1 MPKEISFHYTDNF
14 NSVKKNADNLHS
26 SVKQLQKDADKLN
39 ETKAGDSI
47 FVNAFKGIDKA
58 NRGIKELRQSQEGLN
73 KSSNAYKGLEKE
85 INSLLY
91 QRRKIYQDIDTV
103 IKLYEASEE
112 KSNATEA
119 KILKALTS
127 KYKTQEKINNGIA
140 RSIQNRQ
147 RALEYDKQQTA
158 EYKKQQQELNRVNQ
172 QAKEVGQLTKS
183 ILQDK
188 NLNQKG
194 SKNTRAQY
202 DYQIESIKQLFAE
215 IQKSDNAAEGLK
227 HTLESM
233 VYEVKHTTGKQ
244 LFKDTTDGINKLIN
258 LENKRAEA
266 QKSGKQVME
275 QFYNEEIKKQKE
287 LINELKETANNPE
300 KLKELLT
307 KNMTSI
313 KDLLTEDIG
322 KKFEEQFN
330 KTGII
335 DNAWAEGM
343 KKYVLEL
350 EKAYNDQVKL
360 NQAKSQQNAQDN
372 SYKDLKVDLQE
383 IWSIE
388 NKIAQLQKD
397 PKKHSSEIQYYQQLL
412 NNKRQELN
420 YDNRIN
426 QLTDEQKKDIENLTR
441 EQKEYNGA
449 VQAQSKDWKNN
460 KKSVTE
466 LGDTIKKVFNYVIV
480 YRFFYML
487 QQGINKALE
496 TMKELDK
503 AFTDIQMVTGDTDE
517 QTAQLAQDY
526 NQLAKEM
533 GSTTKE
539 VAEGAAEWLRQGKNT
554 EETTQLLKS
563 SMTLSKVGAMESAE
577 ATELLTSTLNGYKF
591 AAQDAMTV
599 VDKISSIDLAA
610 ATSSYELA
618 TALSRTANSADD
630 AGVSFDKLL
639 AMIGTVSSVTRKS
652 ASTIRRIIQNN
663 IRSYE

>member
-1 MPKEISFHYTDNF
+1 MQKEISFHYTDNF

-47 FVNAFKGIDKA
+47 FVNAFKSIDKA
-58 NRGIKELRQSQEGLN
+58 NKEIKELRQSQEGLN

-91 QRRKIYQDIDTV
+91 QRRKIYQDINTV
-103 IKLYEASEE
+103 IKLYEDSEE

-140 RSIQNRQ
+140 KSIQNRQ
-147 RALEYDKQQTA
+147 RALEYEKQQTA
-158 EYKKQQQELNRVNQ
+158 EYKKQQQELNKVNQ

-194 SKNTRAQY
+194 AKNTRAQY
-202 DYQIESIKQLFAE
+202 DYQIESIKQLFTE

-307 KNMTSI
+307 KNMTYI
-313 KDLLTEDIG
+313 KNLLPEDIG
-322 KKFEEQFN
+322 KEFEEQFN

-343 KKYVLEL
+343 NKYVAKL
-350 EKAYNDQVKL
+350 EKAYDDQVRL
-360 NQAKSQQNAQDN
+360 NEAKNKQNIQDN
-372 SYKDLKVDLQE
+372 SYKSLKADLQE
-383 IWSIE
+383 IYNLE
-388 NKIAQLQKD
+388 NRLTELQKD
-397 PKKHSSEIQYYQQLL
+397 PKKHANEIRYTRELL
-412 NNKRQELN
+412 NEKKSQLNLEQRINELSPKQVTDIKNAAKAQGELN
-420 YDNRIN
+420 GKI
-426 QLTDEQKKDIENLTR
+426 KS
-441 EQKEYNGA
+441 
-449 VQAQSKDWKNN
+449 QSKDWKNN
-460 KKSVTE
+460 KKGATE
-466 LGDTIKKVFNYVIV
+466 LGDTIKKVFNYVLV

-652 ASTIRRIIQNN
+652 ASTIRRII
-663 IRSYE
+663 

>member
-1 MPKEISFHYTDNF
+1 MQKEISFHYTDNF
-14 NSVKKNADNLHS
+14 NSVKKKADNLHN

-58 NRGIKELRQSQEGLN
+58 NKGIKELRQAQEGLN

-91 QRRKIYQDIDTV
+91 QRRKIYQDINTT
-103 IKLYEASEE
+103 IKLYENSEE

-158 EYKKQQQELNRVNQ
+158 EYRKQQQELNKVNQ
-172 QAKEVGQLTKS
+172 QAKEIGQLTKS

-202 DYQIESIKQLFAE
+202 DYQIESIKQLFTE

-313 KDLLTEDIG
+313 KDLLPEDIG
-322 KKFEEQFN
+322 KEFEEQFN

-343 KKYVLEL
+343 NKYVAKL
-350 EKAYNDQVKL
+350 EKAYDDQVRL
-360 NQAKSQQNAQDN
+360 NEAKNKQNIQDN
-372 SYKDLKVDLQE
+372 SYKSLKADLQE
-383 IWSIE
+383 IYNLE
-388 NKIAQLQKD
+388 NRLTELQKD
-397 PKKHSSEIQYYQQLL
+397 PKKHANEIRYTRELL
-412 NNKRQELN
+412 NEKN
-420 YDNRIN
+420 IN
-426 QLTDEQKKDIENLTR
+426 
-441 EQKEYNGA
+441 
-449 VQAQSKDWKNN
+449 
-460 KKSVTE
+460 
-466 LGDTIKKVFNYVIV
+466 
-480 YRFFYML
+480 
-487 QQGINKALE
+487 
-496 TMKELDK
+496 
-503 AFTDIQMVTGDTDE
+503 
-517 QTAQLAQDY
+517 
-526 NQLAKEM
+526 
-533 GSTTKE
+533 
-539 VAEGAAEWLRQGKNT
+539 
-554 EETTQLLKS
+554 
-563 SMTLSKVGAMESAE
+563 
-577 ATELLTSTLNGYKF
+577 
-591 AAQDAMTV
+591 
-599 VDKISSIDLAA
+599 
-610 ATSSYELA
+610 
-618 TALSRTANSADD
+618 
-630 AGVSFDKLL
+630 
-639 AMIGTVSSVTRKS
+639 
-652 ASTIRRIIQNN
+652 
-663 IRSYE
+663 

>member
-14 NSVKKNADNLHS
+14 NSVKKKADNLHN

-58 NRGIKELRQSQEGLN
+58 NKGIKELRQAQEGLN

-91 QRRKIYQDIDTV
+91 QRRKIYQDINTT
-103 IKLYEASEE
+103 IKLYENSEE

-313 KDLLTEDIG
+313 KDLLPEDIG
-322 KKFEEQFN
+322 KEFEEQFN

-343 KKYVLEL
+343 NKYVAKL
-350 EKAYNDQVKL
+350 EKAYDDQVKL
-360 NQAKSQQNAQDN
+360 NQAKSKQNAQDN

-426 QLTDEQKKDIENLTR
+426 QLTDKQKKDIENLTR
-441 EQKEYNGA
+441 KQKEHNGA
-449 VQAQSKDWKNN
+449 VQAQSKDWQNN
-460 KKSVTE
+460 NRKVSE
-466 LGDTIKKVFNYVIV
+466 FGDTIKKVFNYVIV
-480 YRFFYML
+480 YRGFQML
-487 QQGINKALE
+487 QQGIQKAID
-496 TMKELDK
+496 TMKELNK

-517 QTAQLAQDY
+517 QTAQLAKDY
-526 NQLAKEM
+526 NNIAREM

-539 VAEGAAEWLRQGKNT
+539 VAEGAAEWFNESRDH
-554 EETTQLLKS
+554 LK
-563 SMTLSKVGAMESAE
+563 TL
-577 ATELLTSTLNGYKF
+577 ELL
-591 AAQDAMTV
+591 
-599 VDKISSIDLAA
+599 
-610 ATSSYELA
+610 E
-618 TALSRTANSADD
+618 
-630 AGVSFDKLL
+630 
-639 AMIGTVSSVTRKS
+639 TR
-652 ASTIRRIIQNN
+652 
-663 IRSYE
+663 ED